1 MSGKLLDFFDVDHT
15 ITRHATAGRF
25 MMGAIAR
32 GLAPWP
38 IALALPWY
46 GLAYRLGILRLS
58 DRVDIV
64 GSLRGVSRTDLEALA
79 GETFERRVRA
89 DINPVVERVI
99 RERRDAGRRVVLAT
113 STLDIIVAPLAAFLG
128 VRDVIATTLEFVD
141 GIATGRVAGRPL
153 IRDEKRHKVLAFV
166 REAHEDPRRCSFHA
180 DSIYD
185 LPLLEEVGEPV
196 AVNPDVRLRRI
207 ARRRGWQIIGGR

>member
-1 MSGKLLDFFDVDHT
+1 MSRARFDFFDVDHT

-25 MMGAIAR
+25 MMRAIAR

-46 GLAYRLGILRLS
+46 GLAYRLGILRFGE
-58 DRVDIV
+58 RVDIV

-79 GETFERRVRA
+79 RETFEQRVRC
-89 DINPVVERVI
+89 DLNPSVVRLI
-99 RERRDAGRRVVLAT
+99 RERMADGRRVVLAT
-113 STLDIIVAPLAAFLG
+113 STLDIIVAPLAVYLG

-141 GIATGRVAGRPL
+141 GAATGRVAGRPL
-153 IRDEKRHKVLAFV
+153 IWDEKRRRVLEFI
-166 REAHEDPRRCSFHA
+166 REARADPRRCSFHA

-185 LPLLEEVGEPV
+185 LPLLEAVGEPV
-196 AVNPDVRLRRI
+196 AVNPDFRLRRI
-207 ARRRGWQIIGGR
+207 ARRRLWPIIDCR